1 MTAPITLPEISP
13 SEAQHPA
20 VVKLLEVLHQ
30 QVLII
35 QQQSETIHGLQDE
48 LQRLKDEIAH
58 LKQHKSK
65 PKIRPSQLGRPAPKD
80 PSSSAGK
87 RAGSEKRRKTE
98 QLEIHETHYIV
109 AEDVPPGSTFKG
121 YQEYTVQDLEIKPHN
136 TCYLIERWETPDGQ
150 PLRGLLPE
158 AVQGRHFGPTL
169 ISYILYQYYQ
179 CHVTQPLLL
188 EGLHEWGID
197 ISSGQINR
205 LLIEN
210 KDAFHAEKDA
220 LLSAGLAVSDYI
232 HVDDTGARHKGRN
245 GYCTHIG
252 NAFFAWFGSTQ
263 SKSRINFLEL
273 LRAGAVDYVLNE
285 DALDY
290 LEQSAFPRSLLPRLA
305 SEGPQLF
312 ADKAAW
318 EAHLKG
324 LGITTARHRQLAT
337 EGALLGSVRFHG
349 VPKSLAIV
357 SDDAGQFKLLDHALC
372 WIHAERTINQI
383 IPYGEDQ
390 RQAIEA
396 TRTQIWQ
403 FYEALKGY
411 KDHPEESLKAALE
424 AHFDMIFT
432 AHTCDISLNLAL
444 QRLYANKA
452 ELLLVL
458 ERPEIPLH
466 NNLSEQDIRE
476 YVKRR
481 KVSGSTR
488 SDRGRQARDTFTS
501 LKKTCRKLGLSFW
514 DYLNDRIGHL
524 DRMPRLPE
532 LIHQCARA
540 P

>member
-1 MTAPITLPEISP
+1 M
-13 SEAQHPA
+13 
-20 VVKLLEVLHQ
+20 
-30 QVLII
+30 
-35 QQQSETIHGLQDE
+35 
-48 LQRLKDEIAH
+48 
-58 LKQHKSK
+58 
-65 PKIRPSQLGRPAPKD
+65 
-80 PSSSAGK
+80 
-87 RAGSEKRRKTE
+87 
-98 QLEIHETHYIV
+98 
-109 AEDVPPGSTFKG
+109 
-121 YQEYTVQDLEIKPHN
+121 
-136 TCYLIERWETPDGQ
+136 
-150 PLRGLLPE
+150 
-158 AVQGRHFGPTL
+158 
-169 ISYILYQYYQ
+169 
-179 CHVTQPLLL
+179 TQPLLL
-188 EGLHEWGID
+188 EGLHEWCID

-205 LLIEN
+205 LLIEK

-273 LRAGAVDYVLNE
+273 LRAGAEDYVLNE

-318 EAHLKG
+318 EAQLKG
-324 LGITTARHRQLAT
+324 VGITTARHRQLAT

-403 FYEALKGY
+403 FYEALLGY
-411 KDHPEESLKAALE
+411 KDHPEERLKAALE
-424 AHFDMIFT
+424 AH
-432 AHTCDISLNLAL
+432 
-444 QRLYANKA
+444 
-452 ELLLVL
+452 
-458 ERPEIPLH
+458 H